1 MCVFFFF
8 GGGCFLLLWVVF
20 VCVGGGGG
28 GDGGLLNFCFSFLGT
43 SGYCVLQLLGD
54 CLNVCPHQS
63 TMDTQPVNYCV
74 LIVTFTTIG
83 CVPVAD
89 IDECRQRG
97 TCRNGRCVNTQ
108 GSFRCECNAGFVL
121 SADGSYCT
129 GMFWVMSPALW
140 NHSWFVLWKKKQA
153 LCSQLLHRYVLG
165 NVSCF
170 LCEITAGLCCGNV
183 WFG

>member
-1 MCVFFFF
+1 MFCCCCFWGVLFVVV
-8 GGGCFLLLWVVF
+8 GCFCL
-20 VCVGGGGG
+20 CGGGGG

-63 TMDTQPVNYCV
+63 TMDTQPVDYCV

-140 NHSWFVLWKKKQA
+140 NHTCFVKSQLVCAVEKRAGFVLSVTAQV
-153 LCSQLLHRYVLG
+153 CLG
-165 NVSCF
+165 
-170 LCEITAGLCCGNV
+170 
-183 WFG
+183 